1 MSLSQAEVAVL
12 AADFENKSAEEVM
25 RWALDRF
32 HPRIGLSN
40 SLQTEDMVVQDI
52 GWRIN
57 PNLNVFTLD
66 TGRIHQETYDMM
78 DRVREHYGTR
88 MEVLFPDAA
97 EVQAMVNAKGLNLF
111 YESLENRH
119 ECCGIRK
126 LQPLR
131 KKLAT
136 LDAWITGLRRDQWA
150 TRSDVKKI
158 EVDVANGG
166 IIKINPIADWT
177 QAMLDEY
184 VARHDVPRHALYA
197 KGFTSIGCLPCT
209 RATKPGEDPRAGRWW
224 WEQDGKK
231 ECGLHLAEK

>member
-1 MSLSQAEVAVL
+1 MSLTQEEVARL
-12 AADFENKSAEEVM
+12 AEEFEKKSAEDVL
-25 RWALDRF
+25 RWAIGKF
-32 HPRIGLSN
+32 HPRLALSN

-57 PNLNVFTLD
+57 KELNVFTLD

-78 DRVREHYGTR
+78 DRVRDQYGIR
-88 MEVLFPDAA
+88 MDALFPDAA
-97 EVQAMVNAKGLNLF
+97 AVQSMVNAKGLNMF
-111 YESLENRH
+111 YESPENRH
-119 ECCGIRK
+119 ECCGVRK

-158 EVDVANGG
+158 EIDAANGG
-166 IIKINPIADWT
+166 IIKLNPIADWT
-177 QAMLDEY
+177 QSMLDEY
-184 VARHDVPRHALYA
+184 VAKNVVPRHALYA
-197 KGFTSIGCLPCT
+197 KSFTSIGCLPCT
-209 RATKPGEDPRAGRWW
+209 RPTKPGEDPRAGRWW

-231 ECGLHLAEK
+231 ECGLHVAEK